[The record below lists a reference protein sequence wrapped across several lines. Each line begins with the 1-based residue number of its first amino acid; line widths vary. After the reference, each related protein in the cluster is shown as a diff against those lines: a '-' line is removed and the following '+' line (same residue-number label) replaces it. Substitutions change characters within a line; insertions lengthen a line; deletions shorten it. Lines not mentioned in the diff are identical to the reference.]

1 MSSLIKRTNLQFM
14 SSNIEN
20 YYNHIVQL
28 IRLINI
34 PLKFIKLIPLSR
46 NKIINKNKF
55 LYYRIVYETLK
66 KIHNKLPIYQRNV
79 EKYNKRIIKID
90 IYIDHK
96 NLNSY
101 SKFST

>member
-66 KIHNKLPIYQRNV
+66 KIHNKLL
-79 EKYNKRIIKID
+79 KIP
-90 IYIDHK
+90 K
-96 NLNSY
+96 NL
-101 SKFST
+101 KK

>member
-34 PLKFIKLIPLSR
+34 PLKFIKLI
-46 NKIINKNKF
+46 
-55 LYYRIVYETLK
+55 TL
-66 KIHNKLPIYQRNV
+66 
-79 EKYNKRIIKID
+79 
-90 IYIDHK
+90 
-96 NLNSY
+96 
-101 SKFST
+101 